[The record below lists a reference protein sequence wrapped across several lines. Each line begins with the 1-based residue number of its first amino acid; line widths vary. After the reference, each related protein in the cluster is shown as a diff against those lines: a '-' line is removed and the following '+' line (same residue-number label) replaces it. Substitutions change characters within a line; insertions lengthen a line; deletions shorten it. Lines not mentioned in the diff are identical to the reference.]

1 MCSYYKSAAHER
13 ATHKSESAAS
23 NFILIYHHLSDTNDE
38 THATDVLTGVYTCR
52 YRYIGIQIHRYVCT
66 YAMRSRVKPSY
77 FDGKAGGAADLY

>member
-38 THATDVLTGVYTCR
+38 THATDDLAVDTDIYM
-52 YRYIGIQIHRYVCT
+52 YIGIQIHGYVCT